1 MIGDR
6 LRETLY
12 FFRANA
18 GALAAVTLPFAALAA
33 GGAHLLGEP
42 VAIEEEQ
49 PVFHWEAAL
58 LLTALYPLALAV
70 KLLAVHALA
79 GEGRLP
85 PPARLLSMALQR
97 WAPLLGVSVVLA
109 LAMGMGLYL
118 FVLPGIWIYARLG
131 FAPLLAVLEGM
142 TPGDALRAS
151 WRMSQPLQHELMGVA
166 FLLGGGVI
174 LVMLTVFQLIAGA
187 GAEQSPTAD
196 LLARALGEWLFC
208 LPSIAFYRYWSL
220 ARQPT

>member
-49 PVFHWEAAL
+49 AVFHWEAAL
-58 LLTALYPLALAV
+58 LLTVLYPLALAV

-85 PPARLLSMALQR
+85 PPARLLSLALQR
-97 WAPLLGVSVVLA
+97 WAPLLGVSVVIA
-109 LAMGMGLYL
+109 LAMGIGLYL

-142 TPGDALRAS
+142 SPDEALRAS

-187 GAEQSPTAD
+187 GAEESPTAD